1 MSSTRSSARS
11 SSRLA
16 RRSANG
22 SSTLMRAA
30 MTLWRLGSA
39 TALALACAAMSL
51 PAQAQMPVSASAPVQ
66 AGGNA
71 IESVTAHQQGSNVI
85 VKIAFSHAPD
95 KLPIGF
101 AITNPP
107 RIALDFGATSNA
119 TGKNTEDM
127 NLGELRS
134 VNLVQ
139 AGKRSRLVFNLK
151 RSLNYATAID
161 GNAVILTI
169 DGSGGLAKA
178 VDARG
183 LPVAVAAPPAPPG
196 RQLLRDM
203 DFRRGANGEG
213 RVVVDLPNSQV
224 AVDVRQTP
232 NGVVVDFLKTGV
244 PESLRRRLD
253 VSDFGT
259 PVALVTTVPQGDNT
273 RMTIEARGLW
283 EQTVYQS
290 DTQLVIDVKPI
301 KEDPNKLTQGTQGYR
316 GEKLSFNF
324 QNVEV
329 RAALQAI
336 ADISGL
342 NIITSD
348 SVSGNL
354 TLRLKEVPWDQALDV
369 VLQAKGLDMRKNGNV
384 LLIAPREELLSKE
397 KLELEQRAQIADLE
411 PLKSEIFQLNYQ
423 KAEAFRTVFGLDA
436 AGGGAGASDKNRILS
451 KRGSAIIEPRTNQL
465 FVTDIAA
472 KLEDIRKLIAKTD
485 IASKQVL
492 IEARI
497 VEASDTFTRN
507 LGAKLGFNDLR
518 TQRGGDSGYQ
528 LGSSNTRIGIGG
540 NITGVGETTGQ
551 VATSSTSYANTQFVN
566 LPAAAAPAAA
576 ASSLAISLFSSAANR
591 FLNLELSAIEE
602 DGTGKVIS
610 SPHVITADKT
620 AALIEQGVEIPYQ
633 VATSSGA
640 TSLAFRKASLKLEV
654 TPQITPDGNVVLDV
668 DVAND
673 SLGVT
678 APGGITINTKHV
690 KTQVM
695 VENGGTVVLGGI
707 YQQVL
712 QKTTDK
718 VPLLGDLPVLGY
730 LFRSTANS
738 DNKTELLVFITPKIV
753 AERLSTR

>member
-1 MSSTRSSARS
+1 MTAP
-11 SSRLA
+11 LPA
-16 RRSANG
+16 RRAP
-22 SSTLMRAA
+22 AA
-30 MTLWRLGSA
+30 PWASL
-39 TALALACAAMSL
+39 ALALALALQPHGAAR
-51 PAQAQMPVSASAPVQ
+51 AQSGTDAASPGASA
-66 AGGNA
+66 NA
-71 IESVTAHQQGSNVI
+71 IESISANQQGANVI
-85 VKIAFSHAPD
+85 VKIALSNAPD

-107 RIALDFGATSNA
+107 RVALDLGATVNN
-119 TGKNTEDM
+119 TGKTTQELNIGD
-127 NLGELRS
+127 LRS
-134 VNLVQ
+134 VNVVQ
-139 AGKRSRLVFNLK
+139 AGARSRLVFNLK

-161 GNAVILTI
+161 GKAIILTI
-169 DGSGGLAKA
+169 DGSGGLATA
-178 VDARG
+178 VDASG
-183 LPVAVAAPPAPPG
+183 LPAATVAGAQPAATG
-196 RQLLRDM
+196 RQMLRDL

-213 RVVVDLPNSQV
+213 RVVVDLPNNQV

-232 NGVVVDFLKTGV
+232 TGVVVDFLKTGL
-244 PESLRRRLD
+244 PETLRRRLD
-253 VSDFGT
+253 VGDFGT
-259 PVALVTTVPQGDNT
+259 PVALVTSVPHGENT
-273 RMTIEARGLW
+273 RLTIEARGLW

-301 KEDPNKLTQGTQGYR
+301 KEDPNKLTQGSQGYR

-384 LLIAPREELLSKE
+384 LWIAPKEELLTKE

-423 KAEAFRTVFGLDA
+423 KAEAFKMVFGLEGDA
-436 AGGGAGASDKNRILS
+436 KNRILS

-465 FVTDIAA
+465 FVTDIAS
-472 KLEDIRKLIAKTD
+472 KLEDVRRLIAKTD
-485 IASKQVL
+485 IATKQVL

-507 LGAKLGFNDLR
+507 LGAKLGFADMR
-518 TQRGGDSGYQ
+518 TIRGGDAGYQ
-528 LGSSNTRIGIGG
+528 IGNGNTRIGIGG
-540 NITGVGETTGQ
+540 NMTGVGQTTGQ
-551 VATSSTSYANTQFVN
+551 VKVTDGTFDNTQFVN
-566 LPAAAAPAAA
+566 LPAGNINGVQAG
-576 ASSLAISLFSSAANR
+576 SLAVSLFSSAANR
-591 FLNLELSAIEE
+591 FLNLELSALEA
-602 DGTGKVIS
+602 DGTGKIIS
-610 SPHVITADKT
+610 SPRVITADK
-620 AALIEQGVEIPYQ
+620 AIALIEQGIELPYQ

-640 TSLAFRKASLKLEV
+640 TSIQFRKANLRLEV
-654 TPQITPDGNVVLDV
+654 TPQITPDGNVVIDV
-668 DVAND
+668 DVNKD
-673 SLGVT
+673 SVGQET
-678 APGGITINTKHV
+678 RAGFAIDTKHV

-707 YQQVL
+707 YQQTERN
-712 QKTTDK
+712 TTSK
-718 VPLLGDLPVLGY
+718 VPLLGDVPVLGY
-730 LFRSTANS
+730 LFRTNS
-738 DNKTELLVFITPKIV
+738 RTNDKTELLVFITPKIV

>member
-1 MSSTRSSARS
+1 MTARTT
-11 SSRLA
+11 A
-16 RRSANG
+16 RPAPAACRAPLWALLL
-22 SSTLMRAA
+22 TL
-30 MTLWRLGSA
+30 T
-39 TALALACAAMSL
+39 LALA
-51 PAQAQMPVSASAPVQ
+51 PQPQGASAQP
-66 AGGNA
+66 AATAAANANA
-71 IESVTAHQQGSNVI
+71 IESISANQQGANVI
-85 VKIAFSHAPD
+85 VKIALKNPPD

-107 RIALDFGATSNA
+107 RIALDLGATVNG
-119 TGKNTEDM
+119 TGQTTQEFNVGD
-127 NLGELRS
+127 LRS
-134 VNLVQ
+134 VNVVQ
-139 AGKRSRLVFNLK
+139 AGERSRLVFNLK

-161 GNAVILTI
+161 GKAIILTI
-169 DGSGGLAKA
+169 DGSGGVATA

-183 LPVAVAAPPAPPG
+183 LPVAAAAPATPPA
-196 RQLLRDM
+196 RQMLRDL

-213 RVVVDLPNSQV
+213 RVVVDLPNNQV

-232 NGVVVDFLKTGV
+232 TGVVVDFLKTGL
-244 PESLRRRLD
+244 PETLRRRLD
-253 VSDFGT
+253 VGDFGT
-259 PVALVTTVPQGDNT
+259 PVALVTSVPYGDNT
-273 RMTIEARGLW
+273 RLTVEARGLW

-290 DTQLVIDVKPI
+290 DTQLVIDIKPI
-301 KEDPNKLTQGTQGYR
+301 KEDPNKLTQGSQGYR

-384 LLIAPREELLSKE
+384 LWIAPKEELLTKE

-423 KAEAFRTVFGLDA
+423 KAEAFKTVFGLEGGDA
-436 AGGGAGASDKNRILS
+436 KNRILS

-465 FVTDIAA
+465 FVTDIAS
-472 KLEDIRKLIAKTD
+472 KLEDVRRLIAKTD
-485 IASKQVL
+485 IATKQVL

-507 LGAKLGFNDLR
+507 LGAKLGFADMR
-518 TQRGGDSGYQ
+518 TIRGGDAGYQ
-528 LGSSNTRIGIGG
+528 IGNGNTRIGIGG
-540 NITGVGETTGQ
+540 NMNGVGETTGQ
-551 VATSSTSYANTQFVN
+551 VRLTDSTYNNTQFVN
-566 LPAAAAPAAA
+566 LPAGNINGVPAG
-576 ASSLAISLFSSAANR
+576 SLAISLFSSAANR
-591 FLNLELSAIEE
+591 FLNLELSALEA
-602 DGTGKVIS
+602 DGTGKIIS
-610 SPHVITADKT
+610 SPRVITADK
-620 AALIEQGVEIPYQ
+620 AIALIEQGIELPYQ

-640 TSLAFRKASLKLEV
+640 TSIQFRKANLRLEV
-654 TPQITPDGNVVLDV
+654 TPQITPDGNVVIDV
-668 DVAND
+668 DVNKD
-673 SLGVT
+673 SVGQET
-678 APGGITINTKHV
+678 RAGFAIDTKHV

-707 YQQVL
+707 YQQTERN
-712 QKTTDK
+712 TTSK
-718 VPLLGDLPVLGY
+718 VPLLGDVPVLGY
-730 LFRSTANS
+730 LFRTNS
-738 DNKTELLVFITPKIV
+738 RTNDKTELLVFITPKIV